1 MKKKQISRREAL
13 KRMGGFFALTAMA
26 SYTGLAATSCKSSTE
41 TETTTVT
48 GKRLIFFFSATGNS
62 LYVGKTIAG
71 EEGQM
76 LSIPQEIHK
85 EHPVYEA
92 EEIGFVFPLYC
103 FIPPTIVQNF
113 IRKSTFKADYIF
125 AVGTYGANYT
135 LFPEYFDKL
144 AEECGFSV
152 NYISAVKM
160 VDTYLP
166 YYNMEVEKATDKNTE
181 ENLTTVVAEINR
193 HENYRLPITERDRF
207 FYEGYYRHSGR
218 DRVNPTFTRS
228 EKVVYSTEDCIG
240 CGICTNVCPHGSW
253 KVVNGKSVAEGECEN
268 CLSCVQNCP
277 SKAISIIRVD
287 PEPDEPNRNA
297 RYRNPNVTLVEIIR
311 ANHQV

>member
-1 MKKKQISRREAL
+1 MKKLCIALLLGSCLIFTGCGNSAGQEAPAAQTEEKTEAETTEAVEPTAEAAREAL
-13 KRMGGFFALTAMA
+13 KRVGGFFALTAMA
-26 SYTGLAATSCKSSTE
+26 SDTGLTATSCKSSTA
-41 TETTTVT
+41 TKTTTVT

-85 EHPVYEA
+85 ENPVYEA

-113 IRKSTFKADYIF
+113 IRKSTFKANYIF
-125 AVGTYGANYT
+125 AVGTYGADYT

-166 YYNMEVEKATDKNTE
+166 Y
-181 ENLTTVVAEINR
+181 
-193 HENYRLPITERDRF
+193 
-207 FYEGYYRHSGR
+207 
-218 DRVNPTFTRS
+218 
-228 EKVVYSTEDCIG
+228 
-240 CGICTNVCPHGSW
+240 
-253 KVVNGKSVAEGECEN
+253 
-268 CLSCVQNCP
+268 
-277 SKAISIIRVD
+277 
-287 PEPDEPNRNA
+287 
-297 RYRNPNVTLVEIIR
+297 
-311 ANHQV
+311 